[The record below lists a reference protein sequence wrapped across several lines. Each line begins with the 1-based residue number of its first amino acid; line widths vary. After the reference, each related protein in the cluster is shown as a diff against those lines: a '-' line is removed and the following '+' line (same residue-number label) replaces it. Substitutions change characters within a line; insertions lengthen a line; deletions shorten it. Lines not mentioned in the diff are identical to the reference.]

1 MALRTQEVTT
11 HLKTLFY
18 ASLSFLVAVLAFGA
32 FAVRPAAAAEESLL
46 ILTTS
51 DTRAELVP
59 CG

>member
-1 MALRTQEVTT
+1 M
-11 HLKTLFY
+11 KTLFY
-18 ASLSFLVAVLAFGA
+18 ASLSFLVAVLAFGV

-51 DTRAELVP
+51 DTRAELAP

>member
-1 MALRTQEVTT
+1 MKAL
-11 HLKTLFY
+11 LL
-18 ASLSFLVAVLAFGA
+18 ASLSFLVAVLAIGA
-32 FAVRPAAAAEESLL
+32 SAVRPAAAEESLL